1 MNKKTIT
8 NQEVNMKT
16 IKNIEVTFKAFE
28 DKAFHVATYTPNT
41 KESNY
46 ADVNVILE
54 NVFSST
60 QNKNDSWSNPA
71 CLSEDGVNYD
81 YSDKVKVVAKLPRH
95 KITKEVMGHRSSSVG
110 DLFKVTYNATEPS
123 FVVPNNV
130 EYYRVAGVGF
140 QKITYTQY
148 NNILKM
154 TGEDRRRNLSASEFL
169 GLSNLKEYNNA

>member
-1 MNKKTIT
+1 
-8 NQEVNMKT
+8 MKT
-16 IKNIEVTFKAFE
+16 RKNIEVIFRAFE

-41 KESNY
+41 KESSY
-46 ADVNVILE
+46 KDVNVILE

-60 QNKNDSWSNPA
+60 QNRNDSWSNPD

-81 YSDKVKVVAKLPRH
+81 HCNKIKVVGKLPRH
-95 KITKEVMGHRSSSVG
+95 SVTKKVMGHRSSSVN

-130 EYYRVAGVGF
+130 EYYKVAGVGF
-140 QKITYTQY
+140 KKISYTEF

-154 TGEDRRRNLSASEFL
+154 TGEERRNNLSASEFL
-169 GLSNLKEYNNA
+169 GL